1 MKNKNKWGD
10 RYVAKMQGGVD
21 PFLNNDL
28 KKIWNLTLNIFWN
41 GCAPPPQ
48 KKINYKKKE
57 EKKYYFYMI
66 EGCFFFLFLSKYF
79 LDIQILPLHF

>member
-41 GCAPPPQ
+41 GCAPPPP
-48 KKINYKKKE
+48 KINYKKKE